1 MSSLVIFWQTPPSP
15 SSDDVIYE
23 QPLIPNHEVQAL
35 RQEAVDT
42 VVGVVTEV
50 AMATNHRSNIP
61 LC

>member
-1 MSSLVIFWQTPPSP
+1 MAKKNRSILTSYS
-15 SSDDVIYE
+15 Y
-23 QPLIPNHEVQAL
+23 HEVEAL

-50 AMATNHRSNIP
+50 AMAINHRSNIP